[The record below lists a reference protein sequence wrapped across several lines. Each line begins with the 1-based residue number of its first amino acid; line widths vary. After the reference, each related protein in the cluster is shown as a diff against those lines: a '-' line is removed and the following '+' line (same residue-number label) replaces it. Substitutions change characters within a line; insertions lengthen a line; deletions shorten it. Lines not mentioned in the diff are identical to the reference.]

1 MDEREGMGFVM
12 KPAGVSLERAVCAED
27 TSTSVV
33 RFTELGIA
41 GACTASGTIALA
53 SGMIPAM
60 AVV

>member
-1 MDEREGMGFVM
+1 MGFVM